1 MAKRGTSI
9 SVWLGVEK
17 LPLGPLPTQDDAEEV
32 WSLPKI
38 TLYQSTTE
46 HTDQAAPA
54 PTQKAWWNVISAL
67 SVWGFMAPNTWSL

>member
-1 MAKRGTSI
+1 M
-9 SVWLGVEK
+9 
-17 LPLGPLPTQDDAEEV
+17 QDDAEEV